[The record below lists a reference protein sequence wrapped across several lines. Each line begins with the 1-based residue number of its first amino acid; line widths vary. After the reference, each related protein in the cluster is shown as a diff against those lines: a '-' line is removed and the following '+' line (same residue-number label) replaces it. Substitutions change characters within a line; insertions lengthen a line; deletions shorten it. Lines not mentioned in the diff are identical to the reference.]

1 MSVFSLLK
9 RIVKMT
15 KVEKGRHSLWGFLL
29 YAKEKHRE
37 RAG

>member
-15 KVEKGRHSLWGFLL
+15 KVEKGRHSSLAPWHPLGLL
-29 YAKEKHRE
+29 TLR
-37 RAG
+37 